1 MSHKRLFFLSDA
13 CESSTTP
20 QSDHLPV
27 AHLMF
32 KGPGLHSTE
41 RKPLVLNVSRATA
54 VYKALLPY
62 QILSTY
68 FSKDNIRET
77 RFFKKQRSFA
87 RPNSPCVCWIYLKE
101 KNTPFNCRICCESR
115 GEERNASRL
124 WVKRSCTST
133 RYQSAENVQGL
144 ALRWGVE
151 RESRQTRN
159 RTLFSE
165 FLLRTYLF
173 VISFVQRIPSGKL
186 KNKRDVRKPR
196 QTRGHR
202 QPTTGTVG
210 KQNSVGLCMFLLS
223 YQNYKTIH

>member
-1 MSHKRLFFLSDA
+1 MSHKRLFFLSDVCETQNNTLELPPA
-13 CESSTTP
+13 CGSSNVQRIWFAFHWIP
-20 QSDHLPV
+20 S
-27 AHLMF
+27 
-32 KGPGLHSTE
+32 
-41 RKPLVLNVSRATA
+41 RKPLVLNVSCTAA

-87 RPNSPCVCWIYLKE
+87 RPNSPCVCRIYLKE
-101 KNTPFNCRICCESR
+101 KNTPFNWRICCESR

-124 WVKRSCTST
+124 GVKRSCTST
-133 RYQSAENVQGL
+133 RHQSAENLQEL
-144 ALRWGVE
+144 ALRRGIE
-151 RESRQTRN
+151 RESWQRGN

-173 VISFVQRIPSGKL
+173 VISFVQWIPSGKL

-196 QTRGHR
+196 QTCNQIAHDRDCR
-202 QPTTGTVG
+202 
-210 KQNSVGLCMFLLS
+210 KI
-223 YQNYKTIH
+223 K